1 MPTPQTPT
9 EDTLYDLAIIG
20 GGITG
25 AAVARDAALRGLKT
39 ILFEKTDF
47 GSGAS
52 TKTSKLAHG
61 GLRYLE
67 YGEIGLVRESL
78 RERNLLLNLCSP
90 WVKPLPF
97 LFPVYA
103 SSRRPLWQI
112 ATGIRLYQLMAGEA
126 PKKWQRRLSAGA
138 LGARVKGLYG
148 EDLRGAAGYTDAQM
162 QDGRLV
168 IENIRSA
175 LSHGAQAYNYSD
187 VVSVRRTGTQWHT
200 LAIKQENTQIDVAAR
215 SVVNATGAWSNDV
228 LKRIGVDR
236 KLVAPSKGVHVVL
249 PDIGLDAALILETPQ
264 DRRIFFVIP
273 WAQRTLIGTT
283 DTFSDDDPGRLTVH
297 EDDVRYL
304 LEAFHHYFPERLF
317 DADDVVATFAGLRP
331 LISSKP
337 GHAASAASRT
347 HRIVVDQDRV
357 ISIAGGKFTTYR
369 AMAEEVVDLVA
380 QRLGETAAPSTCQT
394 HVLPLW
400 ATDEPVENGAPSDAM
415 PDHWA
420 HFYGPRATEM
430 AALMLARPD
439 LAEPISADHPYLKT
453 ELYYGIQNEM
463 VQCVEDWLE
472 RRTHIA
478 LSRNL
483 TSQFIKDAGLTF
495 ETMRADS

>member
-1 MPTPQTPT
+1 MPTPKSPT

-47 GSGAS
+47 GAGAS

-78 RERNLLLNLCSP
+78 RERNLLLNLCSS

-97 LFPVYA
+97 LFPVYH

-112 ATGIRLYQLMAGEA
+112 STGIRLYQWMAGESV
-126 PKKWQRRLSAGA
+126 KRWQRRLSAED
-138 LGARVKGLYG
+138 LSERVKGLYG
-148 EDLRGAAGYTDAQM
+148 EGLRGAAGYTDAQM

-175 LSHGAQAYNYSD
+175 ISHGAQAYNYSD
-187 VVSVRRTGTQWHT
+187 VVSVRRPTPKRHT
-200 LAIKQENTQIDVAAR
+200 LAIKQNNTQFDIAAKC
-215 SVVNATGAWSNDV
+215 VVNATGAWSNDV
-228 LKRIGVDR
+228 LNRIGAER

-249 PDIGLDAALILETPQ
+249 PDIGLDAALVLEAPQ
-264 DRRIFFVIP
+264 DRRIIFVMP

-283 DTFSDDDPGRLTVH
+283 DTFSDDDPGSLTVH
-297 EDDVRYL
+297 QDDVRYL
-304 LEAFHHYFPERLF
+304 LEAFQHYFPDRSF

-331 LISSKP
+331 LISAKP

-369 AMAEEVVDLVA
+369 AMAEEVVDLVT
-380 QRLGETAAPSTCQT
+380 QRLGNTAAHADCQT
-394 HVLPLW
+394 GVQPLW
-400 ATDEPVENGAPSDAM
+400 TADEPIPSERTHHAT
-415 PDHWA
+415 PDHWVPY
-420 HFYGPRATEM
+420 YGPRATEM
-430 AALMLARPD
+430 AALMQARPE
-439 LAEPISADHPYLKT
+439 LAKPISADHPYLKA

-463 VQCVEDWLE
+463 VQCVDDWLE
-472 RRTHIA
+472 RRTPIA
-478 LSRNL
+478 LSRKL

-495 ETMRADS
+495 ETMRGDL

>member
-1 MPTPQTPT
+1 MLTPQTPT

-47 GSGAS
+47 GAGAS

-78 RERNLLLNLCSP
+78 RERNRLLNLCSP

-97 LFPVYA
+97 LFPVYD

-112 ATGIRLYQLMAGEA
+112 ATGIRLYQCMAGESS
-126 PKKWQRRLSAGA
+126 KKWQRRLSADAVGD
-138 LGARVKGLYG
+138 RVKGLCADG
-148 EDLRGAAGYTDAQM
+148 LRGAAGYTDAQM

-168 IENIRSA
+168 IENIRSS

-187 VVSVRRTGTQWHT
+187 VVSVRRAATQWHT
-200 LAIKQENTQIDVAAR
+200 LSIKQNSAQFDVSAR
-215 SVVNATGAWSNDV
+215 CVVNATGAWSNDV
-228 LKRIGVDR
+228 LNRIGVER

-249 PDIGLDAALILETPQ
+249 PDIGLDAALVLEAPQ
-264 DRRIFFVIP
+264 DRRIFFVLP
-273 WAQRTLIGTT
+273 WEQRTLIGTT
-283 DTFSDDDPGRLTVH
+283 DTFSDDDPGSLTVNK
-297 EDDVRYL
+297 DDVRYL
-304 LEAFHHYFPERLF
+304 LEAFQRYFLERSF
-317 DADDVVATFAGLRP
+317 DEDDVVATFAGLRP

-357 ISIAGGKFTTYR
+357 ISVAGGKFTTYR
-369 AMAEEVVDLVA
+369 AMAEAVVDLVA
-380 QRLGETAAPSTCQT
+380 RRLGETAALATCQT
-394 HVLPLW
+394 DVLPLW
-400 ATDEPVENGAPSDAM
+400 AADESIKNGAPSDAM
-415 PDHWA
+415 PDHWPD
-420 HFYGPRATEM
+420 FYGPRATEM
-430 AALMLARPD
+430 ATLMQARPD
-439 LAEPISADHPYLKT
+439 LAEPISPDFPYLKA
-453 ELYYGIQNEM
+453 ELYYGIQNER
-463 VQCVEDWLE
+463 VHCLEDWLE
-472 RRTHIA
+472 RRTPIA
-478 LSRNL
+478 LSRKL
-483 TSQFIKDAGLTF
+483 TPRFIKDASVTF
-495 ETMRADS
+495 ETMRGAS